1 MLKTRTNRLE
11 QNKEEIRTVQQT
23 SQTRSS
29 RLPSKW
35 VSAQSREPTTARFR
49 QIPPDSAGT
58 VLPRNR
64 VRRFT
69 HSRTRTTRS
78 FERET
83 PPTGSTR
90 SQRISREKDP
100 FVVSPNG
107 RNACTSRGAFH
118 AAALSKSNAAPF
130 SFHRYKQGVRRSS
143 RRFDDSPPFR
153 ARLRVS
159 APASSIFSPMLYT
172 AIAKPISPSLRAD
185 RYVDLVRLFLL
196 ESVDRKNRSFP
207 ETR

>member
-11 QNKEEIRTVQQT
+11 QSKEEIRTVRQT
-23 SQTRSS
+23 SQTRS
-29 RLPSKW
+29 RLPSTC
-35 VSAQSREPTTARFR
+35 VSAQSRANNR
-49 QIPPDSAGT
+49 QIPPDSARFR
-58 VLPRNR
+58 RNR
-64 VRRFT
+64 PSAEPRTPVT

-130 SFHRYKQGVRRSS
+130 SFHRYKQGIRRSS

-159 APASSIFSPMLYT
+159 APASSIFSRTLYT
-172 AIAKPISPSLRAD
+172 AIAKPISSTLRG
-185 RYVDLVRLFLL
+185 
-196 ESVDRKNRSFP
+196 
-207 ETR
+207 